1 MENLSYIQLACIAAV
16 FVWSGFVRSGLG
28 FGGAALALPL
38 LLLITDDPL
47 LFLPLLAV
55 QLLIFSALI
64 GYSSQKELKIKRA
77 AGETVE
83 GSVDWK
89 YLLYSMK
96 IMIIP
101 KIIGVF
107 GLLTLPP
114 ALVSGIIFAIILV
127 YSLTYIFNKPFKS
140 NHPYLD
146 KLFLIIGGYVSG
158 TSLVGAP
165 LIIAV
170 YTSHVARHQLRDTL
184 FMLWFILVL
193 IKLISFLVT
202 GVDMQLEHQLWL
214 LPCVAVGHYA
224 GLYFHKKLQQADPVQ
239 FYRILGVVLLMI
251 TSIGLWRSF

>member
-1 MENLSYIQLACIAAV
+1 MENLSYLQLALIAAV

-64 GYSSQKELKIKRA
+64 GYNSHKDKKAKQE
-77 AGETVE
+77 AGEAVT
-83 GSVDWK
+83 GSIDWK
-89 YLLYSMK
+89 YLISSMK
-96 IMIIP
+96 VMIIP
-101 KIIGVF
+101 KVIGVF

-114 ALVSGIIFAIILV
+114 TLISGIIFAIILV
-127 YSLTYIFNKPFKS
+127 YSLTYIFNKPFTS
-140 NHPYLD
+140 NHPFLD
-146 KLFLIIGGYVSG
+146 KVFLVIGGYVSG

-184 FMLWFILVL
+184 FMLWFILVS
-193 IKLISFLVT
+193 IKLVSFLVT

-224 GLYFHKKLQQADPVQ
+224 GLFFHKKLQQADPVL
-239 FYRILGVVLLMI
+239 FYRVLGVVLLLI